1 MTINTSIDLEMVLDQ
16 AMFVFWRHGY
26 QASSVPM
33 LLTAMRLTRP
43 QFYSLFGDKTQ
54 LFRQVMARYQAY
66 THDVLVDLLDHP
78 TNPAE
83 GIRQVFELMVF
94 TIPRERREWGCLFVN
109 ALTELST
116 IHPEIAQEALLKRNR
131 VELAFIRACSRAIEH
146 QQIQAAWTAEQA
158 GRVLM
163 TLLTGLRVQARSGVT
178 EQMLRQ
184 NVEPLLSLLFLGQPA
199 SVDTY
204 SLC

>member
-1 MTINTSIDLEMVLDQ
+1 MTTTDMMDSEQLLDQ
-16 AMFVFWRHGY
+16 AMFVFWQHGY
-26 QASSVPM
+26 QASSIPM

-54 LFRQVMARYQAY
+54 LFRQVMGRYQAY

-116 IHPEIAQEALLKRNR
+116 THPEIAQEALLKRNR
-131 VELAFIRACSRAIEH
+131 VEQAFIRACGRATDH

-184 NVEPLLSLLFLGQPA
+184 NVEPLLNLLFVSSPVTEQA
-199 SVDTY
+199 MFA
-204 SLC
+204 